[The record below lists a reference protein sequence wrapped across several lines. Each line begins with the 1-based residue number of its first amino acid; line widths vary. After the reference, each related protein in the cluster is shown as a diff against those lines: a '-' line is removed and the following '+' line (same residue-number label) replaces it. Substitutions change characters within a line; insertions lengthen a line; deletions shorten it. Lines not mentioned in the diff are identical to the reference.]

1 MSSSSSAGDTPDR
14 LSNAQ
19 RLEALRR
26 YDILDTPPEKAFSRI
41 ADLAAYVFDAPI
53 ALISFVGEDQQW
65 LKATVGTDANESPLD
80 ASFCTH
86 VVRTGEPLVVD
97 DAARDPRFRDSPLVT
112 EGTAVRFY
120 AGVPLVS
127 PDGHALGTLCVLD
140 HEPRSLSEE
149 ALRQLESLADMVV
162 DELELRREVADRTRA
177 EDRERMQSHI
187 LEQVAQGA
195 PLHDILRDLVIAIEE
210 RCAHRVASIQLYD
223 AGANCVRHGAAPSLP
238 QAYNEAVDGLPVG
251 PAAGSCGT
259 AMHRG
264 ERIVAEDIR
273 TDPRWSA
280 HRDLALR
287 HGLCACWA
295 TPIVGSDD
303 EILGTFALYD
313 REPSRPSESDLVL
326 IDEAHALARIAIER
340 HRDVEALKTSEQR
353 RRTFMER
360 SPVGIYRTTPSG
372 EVRYANDAFAR
383 LLGVD
388 RAEHLYSHNLQEDGL
403 ANYDREAFMDTLEEA
418 GRVIQREATFQR
430 VDGDEVHVLE
440 SAHLAEERGEPVY
453 VGIVEDITER
463 KAAEDAL
470 RKSRERWQRLVE
482 NQRDA
487 IHISVDGVI
496 QYANPA
502 AADLAGAE
510 SADDL
515 VGRTLRS
522 FMTSEAAKEQ
532 LAKRMEKVKQGSAV
546 PPNEHEIERLDGE
559 KRVVESYAVPVD
571 YKGQRAAQGVLR
583 DLTERKRTQRQLR
596 QAQKMETVGTLAG
609 GVAHDFTN
617 IIHAVRAYV
626 QLVRDDL
633 APGHSSYSLLEQ
645 ATQGLNR
652 AEDLVEKL
660 LTFSRQETATQ
671 VVRVDLGDIVR
682 ESIELVTPS
691 LSGDLSVRT
700 DLDPGCTTLGDPG
713 ELHQVATNLITN
725 AAQAMNRRPAAE
737 ENVLDIDVRR
747 IDVDREL
754 ARRHLNL
761 EPGAYVCMSISD
773 TGPGM
778 DAETQ
783 ERIFEPFFT
792 TKEVGEGTGLGLS
805 VVHGIVQSHD
815 GEVALYSEVGEGT
828 TFDVYLPHESDQQTP
843 TEPPRAEDV
852 DTHQGRIL
860 FVDDDASITELES
873 VRLRRLGYKVTT
885 CASAAEALQAFDQS
899 SAPYDLILTDY
910 AMPGGGG
917 LDLTRA
923 LRARNYTNPIVLL
936 SGFSAQVS
944 PKEMNAAG
952 VTTFLR
958 KPVGNEELKDT
969 LQRLQEASST

>member
-1 MSSSSSAGDTPDR
+1 MSSPPSAGDASHR
-14 LSNAQ
+14 LSSDP
-19 RLEALRR
+19 RLQALHR
-26 YDILDTPPEKAFSRI
+26 YDILDTLPEEAFDRI
-41 ADLAAYVFDAPI
+41 VDLAAHVFDAPT
-53 ALISFVGEDQQW
+53 AFISFVGDDPPW
-65 LKATVGTDANESPLD
+65 SKATAGTDAIERALD
-80 ASFCTH
+80 TSVCTH
-86 VVRTGEPLVVD
+86 VVRTEATLVVE
-97 DAARDPRFRDSPLVT
+97 DATSDARFPDPSDASAP
-112 EGTAVRFY
+112 RFY
-120 AGVPLVS
+120 AGAPLVS
-127 PDGHALGTLCVLD
+127 PDGHVLGALCVLD
-140 HEPRSLSEE
+140 PAPRAPTE
-149 ALRQLESLADMVV
+149 ASIRQLENLAEMVV
-162 DELELRREVADRTRA
+162 DELELRREVAERTRVQS
-177 EDRERMQSHI
+177 RERMQSHI

-195 PLHDILRDLVIAIEE
+195 PLREILADLVTAIEE
-210 RCAHRVASIQLYD
+210 RCAPRFASIQLYD
-223 AGANCVRHGAAPSLP
+223 ASENCIRHGAAPSLP
-238 QAYNEAVDGLPVG
+238 QAYNDAVDGCPVG

-264 ERIVAEDIR
+264 ERVVVEDIR
-273 TDPRWSA
+273 TDPRWDEY
-280 HRDLALR
+280 RDLALH
-287 HGLCACWA
+287 HGLRACWA
-295 TPIVGSDD
+295 TPIVGSDN
-303 EILGTFALYD
+303 EILGTFSLYD
-313 REPSRPSESDLVL
+313 REPSSPRESDHVL
-326 IDEAHALARIAIER
+326 IEEAHSLARVAIER
-340 HRDVEALKTSEQR
+340 HRDVEALKASEQR

-360 SPVGIYRTTPSG
+360 SPVGIYRTTPDG

-383 LLGVD
+383 LLGFD
-388 RAEHLYSHNLQEDGL
+388 SAERLCSHNLQENGL
-403 ANYDREAFMDTLEEA
+403 ANYDREAFMETLEA
-418 GRVIQREATFQR
+418 KGHVVQREATFQR
-430 VDGDEVHVLE
+430 IDGSEVHVLE
-440 SAHLAEERGEPVY
+440 SAHLAEEKGEPVY

-463 KAAEDAL
+463 KEAEGAL
-470 RKSRERWQRLVE
+470 RQSRERWQRLVE

-502 AADLAGAE
+502 SADLVGAE

-515 VGRTLRS
+515 VGRTLHS
-522 FMTSEAAKEQ
+522 FMGSETAKAR
-532 LAKRMEKVKQGSAV
+532 LTKRLEDISEGDAV
-546 PPNEHEIERLDGE
+546 PPREHDIQRLDGE
-559 KRVVESYAVPVD
+559 RRVVESYAVPVD
-571 YKGQRAAQGVLR
+571 YKGQRAAQWTTR

-633 APGHSSYSLLEQ
+633 PPGHSSYSLLEQ
-645 ATQGLNR
+645 ATQGLSR

-671 VVRVDLGDIVR
+671 TVRVNLGDVVR

-691 LSGDLSVRT
+691 LSVDLSIRT
-700 DLDPGCTTLGDPG
+700 DLDAECTTLGDPG

-725 AAQAMNRRPAAE
+725 AAQAMESTPTEE

-761 EPGAYVCMSISD
+761 EPGAYVCMSVSD

-778 DAETQ
+778 DGETQ

-843 TEPPRAEDV
+843 TASDRSDDIE
-852 DTHQGRIL
+852 THQGRIL
-860 FVDDDASITELES
+860 FVDDDASITELET
-873 VRLRRLGYKVTT
+873 VRLRRLGYEVTT
-885 CASAAEALQAFDQS
+885 CASAAEALQTFDQS
-899 SAPYDLILTDY
+899 STPFDLILTDY
-910 AMPGGGG
+910 AMPGAGG

-923 LRARNYTNPIVLL
+923 LRARDYTNPIVLL

-952 VTTFLR
+952 VTAFLR
-958 KPVGNEELKDT
+958 KPVGNEELRHT